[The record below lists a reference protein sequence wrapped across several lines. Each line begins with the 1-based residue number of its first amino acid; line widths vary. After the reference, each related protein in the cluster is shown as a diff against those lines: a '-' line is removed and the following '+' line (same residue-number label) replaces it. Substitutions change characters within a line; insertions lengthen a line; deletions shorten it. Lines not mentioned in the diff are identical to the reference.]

1 MSLKHLT
8 IACILSILPCLV
20 QAQVVEEVFGGR
32 FTATASTDLGSD
44 KILVS
49 GVFKHSRNS
58 WKADSIQVGDFI
70 IDCDCNT
77 FTVDSIY
84 SVLDNSITMRVNDE
98 SGSATR
104 VKLCTGG
111 LVRSQEGY
119 IRFPNDLPV
128 PIIDCIINYNYTIAA
143 DPFDDVY
150 ASGDTLFF
158 ITISGDTVS
167 TITGGGVT
175 GTGNENR
182 TTYWDTD
189 TTLAAT
195 SITYS
200 ATEWDAVA
208 LTGALGLPSGTT
220 LQRPA
225 GVAGKMRFDSDL
237 GDLQFYNGSA
247 WRSLPESSANAF
259 TAGQFI
265 IANPAGILSDT
276 TAAGALSMMGGTSGS
291 GASPQV
297 AYWSG
302 ASTLTGHANFL
313 WDGTDLSVGTT
324 SSSYTLSVGTGGV
337 YVTPQS
343 AAVTGVEGAGYWDSD
358 APKGM
363 WWHDGTAFRATVW
376 GDAPSWA
383 STRIPY
389 SDGAKLVTASNFLYD
404 GDQMAVN
411 STSVE
416 TASALV
422 VNGNIRSRNSAG
434 TGTGEYYLHHTREDI
449 YAIDTDDALSL
460 HTNDLTSSRVSF
472 YYGNTKFA
480 HTSLDEGFRQTHFS
494 SLSTSASATVTFM
507 GNDASSGAGG
517 IPILR
522 GGTGSS
528 SNDNGGN
535 VQIYGG
541 RNKSENFSAGYT
553 GVPGHTII
561 YMWSD
566 TNATA
571 ASSFH
576 RALEVHSGLTSAA
589 DFGRVQFHKYGDG
602 ARTGT
607 PTYYSAWDTDG
618 KFVEVSPASFGIVGA
633 ISTSTDGSGDV
644 TVTHSMGTTPTAV
657 LVTPTGTTAWIVSV
671 HTIGATTFKVRFYDA
686 AGAAV
691 TSTAVT
697 ATWLG
702 KT

>member
-1 MSLKHLT
+1 MKPQARYGAGPLKKERMKKIFLLWFFGVIALGVRAQVPYDTVTVVDPQNFTLAVT
-8 IACILSILPCLV
+8 IDTALV
-20 QAQVVEEVFGGR
+20 QVISRKANANRRINFQTIKNYSTPDITLSWLGVDLEDTTGTSAAYRDFFVTDNEGEVWFVDNAGSARKLYDPAQFQAVTISNDTLYISDGNFAIIPGSS
-32 FTATASTDLGSD
+32 ASA
-44 KILVS
+44 I
-49 GVFKHSRNS
+49 
-58 WKADSIQVGDFI
+58 DSISFYGD
-70 IDCDCNT
+70 T
-77 FTVDSIY
+77 LRIY
-84 SVLDNSITMRVNDE
+84 E
-98 SGSATR
+98 GGSATPF
-104 VKLCTGG
+104 KA
-111 LVRSQEGY
+111 E
-119 IRFPNDLPV
+119 
-128 PIIDCIINYNYTIAA
+128 II
-143 DPFDDVY
+143 
-150 ASGDTLFF
+150 S
-158 ITISGDTVS
+158 
-167 TITGGGVT
+167 GGGVT

-200 ATEWDAVA
+200 TTEWDAVA

-363 WWHDGTAFRATVW
+363 WWHDGTTFRATVW
-376 GDAPSWA
+376 GDAPSW
-383 STRIPY
+383 SSSRIPY
-389 SDGAKLVTASNFLYD
+389 SDGAKLVTSSNFTYD
-404 GDQMAVN
+404 GITMHITGGDIEI
-411 STSVE
+411 E
-416 TASALV
+416 TA
-422 VNGNIRSRNSAG
+422 NRGIYNSAG
-434 TGTGEYYLHHTREDI
+434 NVGIEFNTSNPYI
-449 YAIDTDDALSL
+449 YAELGGGGSERYMEFEGPSARIGRMFQPSSTPSGFPLDNAFGIEAQAYSGLDGQDTYIVSERAGASNATHIRIIAANASD
-460 HTNDLTSSRVSF
+460 TN
-472 YYGNTKFA
+472 
-480 HTSLDEGFRQTHFS
+480 
-494 SLSTSASATVTFM
+494 
-507 GNDASSGAGG
+507 
-517 IPILR
+517 
-522 GGTGSS
+522 
-528 SNDNGGN
+528 NGGSIFIQPGGSVTNGIYTGLSGVFQVN
-535 VQIYGG
+535 VPVDKDTIRTIPWKAVEVSG
-541 RNKSENFSAGYT
+541 RNKLR
-553 GVPGHTII
+553 PTIHLFHL
-561 YMWSD
+561 D
-566 TNATA
+566 TTQTA
-571 ASSFH
+571 IKTLF
-576 RALEVHSGLTSAA
+576 LEVDT
-589 DFGRVQFHKYGDG
+589 VKY
-602 ARTGT
+602 RI
-607 PTYYSAWDTDG
+607 
-618 KFVEVSPASFGIVGA
+618 ENIGA

-644 TVTHSMGTTPTAV
+644 TVTHGMGTTPTAV
-657 LVTPTGTTAWIVSV
+657 LVTPTGTTPWIVSV
-671 HTIGATTFKVRFYDA
+671 HTIGATTFTVRFYDA